1 MVCGIL
7 VHPNNSDTTHCNG
20 KYEVLTLNVSKI
32 EFHGSSAVQL
42 ELKLW
47 YIPKI
52 TVNSL
57 VRL

>member
-1 MVCGIL
+1 MVCGIV
-7 VHPNNSDTTHCNG
+7 VHQTILIQPIAMESMSPHS
-20 KYEVLTLNVSKI
+20 ELSKI

-57 VRL
+57 